1 MAEEAV
7 SKTVSWGF
15 ESLLG
20 HHHALLVKL
29 DITGVYETPVPS
41 SKLGESAKS
50 FSLYPLTTITA
61 VL

>member
-1 MAEEAV
+1 
-7 SKTVSWGF
+7 
-15 ESLLG
+15 
-20 HHHALLVKL
+20 LVKL